1 MKRIILK
8 NVFSFLFLLS
18 LPIMSFAGN
27 EKGVKSNEPLFK
39 EVNKEAVVDEEFE
52 AAFCCLRWCT
62 VDSGRV
68 WNGHPVFITY
78 CCVTCPPIA

>member
-8 NVFSFLFLLS
+8 IVFSFLILFG

-27 EKGVKSNEPLFK
+27 EKGLEPNEPLFK
-39 EVNKEAVVDEEFE
+39 EVNMETVVDEELE
-52 AAFCCLRWCT
+52 ATGCCFRWCT
-62 VDSGRV
+62 VETDKV
-68 WNGHPVFITY
+68 INGNPVFITY